1 MFISSNKC
9 TLDNKNQN
17 IYKFWIIKEY
27 IIIVLW
33 FFIGSGWF
41 IDDLVRFRV
50 FLKVPVDP
58 DPGLDQGLD
67 IVMIFLEVQIR
78 IWSIDR
84 IRNTDYYQ
92 QYNKTTVCL
101 RRLVH
106 FYVMSI
112 LWKLDNNFWT
122 YSIPVRSWSD
132 LMGLEKWVRGE
143 KTDLNHSPHYRSVG
157 NWTGCPIYC
166 VPNLVQKKP

>member
-1 MFISSNKC
+1 M
-9 TLDNKNQN
+9 
-17 IYKFWIIKEY
+17 
-27 IIIVLW
+27 
-33 FFIGSGWF
+33 
-41 IDDLVRFRV
+41 
-50 FLKVPVDP
+50 DP

-106 FYVMSI
+106 FYVVSI
-112 LWKLDNNFWT
+112 LLKLDNNFWT
-122 YSIPVRSWSD
+122 YSIPVCSWSD
-132 LMGLEKWVRGE
+132 LMGLEK
-143 KTDLNHSPHYRSVG
+143 
-157 NWTGCPIYC
+157 
-166 VPNLVQKKP
+166 